1 MSVINTAEEKKKL
14 SCMYDGDQPR
24 DASSSI
30 RGFLFQDYIAISCLL
45 QDKVEYVCS
54 EFLEDVDVFYDNDR
68 FDFIQAKYYAKSDPS
83 MDVISQDLY
92 YQYLRLKV
100 LRSTLDGVPRL
111 FIHGRSRIEKPTLET
126 VIGYIGLG
134 SKLKDTADYPDD
146 PENWLKNHVYL
157 KETINKKGKKELK
170 KQNKDEQ
177 KYSLFSQMAS
187 RQTLSEFVNALD
199 VVNLSDINAYKKE
212 LMAALAKAYP
222 NPDRSLKDEHWKLV
236 LLGLTLL
243 RIQQRYHYDKP
254 NFDQMRVSKEDFDQY
269 IKEATKTKPE
279 RTIAAYLV
287 SIVTDQYEQILK
299 RNDLSELQRIMLDRI
314 CRNTIQWIGEIGE
327 NEDGQH
333 RLLNT
338 ISTEEAD
345 EIADYKN
352 KDPVDQLCC
361 MAACKRD
368 FQIFLKYL
376 WKIMLDLCQEK
387 VQDPKRIA
395 DHPELF
401 DLKTYLDTSV
411 TDYISLNFH
420 KKDHITHSVIL
431 PQAGVEFTGVKR
443 RITERM
449 VNMPQ
454 RPEKW
459 FFANNDLMR
468 GKNYY
473 SYSTANVSEDPTIAD
488 LGEDT
493 FYIECMQCIHIGE
506 GEWSCREAC
515 DDCIF
520 SMKCAKEETEL

>member
-14 SCMYDGDQPR
+14 SCMYEGDEAR
-24 DASSSI
+24 DASSTI

-45 QDKVEYVCS
+45 QDNVEYVCS
-54 EFLEDVDVFYDNDR
+54 EYLEDVDVFYDNDR
-68 FDFIQAKYYAKSDPS
+68 FEFIQSKYYAKSNS
-83 MDVISQDLY
+83 GMDGVFLDLY

-100 LRSTLDGVPRL
+100 LRSSLDAVPRL
-111 FIHGRSRIEKPTLET
+111 FIHGQSAIVKPSLGKM
-126 VIGYIGLG
+126 ISNLGLG
-134 SKLKDTADYPDD
+134 SRLKDTAVYPDD
-146 PENWLKNHVYL
+146 PERWLRDHVYL
-157 KETINKKGKKELK
+157 KETTNKKGHKELK

-177 KYSLFSQMAS
+177 KHSLFSQMAS
-187 RQTLSEFVNALD
+187 RETLAEFVNALD
-199 VVNLSDINAYKKE
+199 VVNLSNINTYKKE
-212 LMAALAKAYP
+212 LMAALARAYP
-222 NPDRSLKDEHWKLV
+222 NPDRGRKEEHWKLV
-236 LLGLTLL
+236 LLGLALL

-254 NFDQMRVSKEDFDQY
+254 DFDQ
-269 IKEATKTKPE
+269 IKMSRVDLDQCIQGAAAAKPE

-287 SIVTDQYEQILK
+287 SIVADQYEQILK
-299 RNDLSELQRIMLDRI
+299 RNDLSELQRIMLDHI

-345 EIADYKN
+345 ELADYKD

-376 WKIMLDLCQEK
+376 WKIMLDLSQEK
-387 VQDPKRIA
+387 VQDMDRIG
-395 DHPELF
+395 DHPELY
-401 DLKTYLDTSV
+401 DPKTYLDTSV
-411 TDYISLNFH
+411 TDYVSLNFD
-420 KKDHITHSVIL
+420 KKNPITHSVIL

-459 FFANNDLMR
+459 FFANSDLKR

-473 SYSTANVSEDPTIAD
+473 SYSTANVCEDPTIAD
-488 LGEDT
+488 LGEDI

-506 GEWSCREAC
+506 GEWSRREAC

-520 SMKCAKEETEL
+520 SMTCVKEETEL